1 MDDQQFR
8 HIIETFG
15 LSWQGYRKVR
25 KGVKKR
31 IARHMQELDCR
42 SVTHYLS
49 VLESNPRLKV
59 QSQRLLTVSISR
71 FLRDR
76 ELWRTLETILFP
88 EICHARKN
96 SVRIWS
102 SGCARGEEPYSI
114 AITWD
119 SFTRA
124 KGLQRQRDLW
134 ATDANPEWLSK
145 AKAGIYAR
153 SSLKEVEPNVLET
166 YFQPTQDPTAFAVS
180 DSIKKDIIWKVHD
193 LVADDPPARDF
204 SVIFL
209 RNSLLTY
216 YNEQIRRPV
225 LETMLQSLGD
235 PGFLIIGSHETIP
248 AELTALEPCAFH
260 RLILRKKDR

>member
-15 LSWQGYRKVR
+15 LSWHGYRKVR

-31 IARHMQELDCR
+31 IARHMQELNCR
-42 SVTHYLS
+42 SVAQYLS
-49 VLESNPRLKV
+49 VLESNPRLRA

-71 FLRDR
+71 FFRDR
-76 ELWRTLETILFP
+76 ELWRALESIVFP
-88 EICHARKN
+88 EICGATKN

-114 AITWD
+114 AIAWD
-119 SFTRA
+119 VFTRA
-124 KGLQRQRDLW
+124 SELHRHLDLW

-145 AKAGIYAR
+145 AKAGVYAR

-166 YFQPTQDPTAFAVS
+166 YFQPLPESTEFAVS
-180 DSIKKDIIWKVHD
+180 PSIKKNIIWKVHD

-204 SVIFL
+204 SVTIFAQQFAD
-209 RNSLLTY
+209 LL
-216 YNEQIRRPV
+216 
-225 LETMLQSLGD
+225 
-235 PGFLIIGSHETIP
+235 
-248 AELTALEPCAFH
+248 
-260 RLILRKKDR
+260 